1 LPDTSVLDDALK
13 KVAKG
18 AGIVFVGVAIGQ
30 AIVYFSRIFI
40 ARYLGPTPYGLISLA
55 LAGLG
60 IGTTLALLG
69 LPTGIVRYVSFYK
82 GRGDKRRIKGTLV
95 SSFQIAFPLSLVF
108 GALLFLSSNWLSIN
122 VFQEPHLAP
131 ILRVFSLAVP
141 FYVMMELFLAGIRGF
156 QEMRYQV
163 VCKNL
168 IEPLCR
174 IALVAALL
182 FLGYGVLGAAVAYV
196 LAIILASGFAFY
208 FLERKIFPAIKTK
221 IRAISIRGEL
231 FQYSWPLAL
240 VGILYLITSW
250 TDTLMLGFFKTSAE
264 VGFYNAALPTVRIL
278 SAVPL
283 AFGMIFFPVVS
294 ELYGR
299 KKIKEMKDV
308 YKTVT
313 KWIFL
318 VLFPLSLLVIFFSGA
333 VLKIM
338 FGPAYV
344 VASTA
349 LSILAVG
356 FFVSY
361 LFQPSSIILS
371 TLKKTKLIFLSSLV
385 VASLNVSLNY
395 MLIPPYGI
403 EGAAVATSLSVLL
416 GGILVGAFAYH
427 LMGFQPFK
435 QAHFKS
441 LIAGLV
447 AILLSFSVYEG
458 VSFFIEKTVY
468 LLIGAFF
475 AFAGLYSLMLLA
487 LRCFDRNDV
496 MIMKALEEKT
506 GIWPKFL
513 RRAIKRFL

>member
-1 LPDTSVLDDALK
+1 MSDASVLDDALK

-30 AIVYFSRIFI
+30 AIAYFSRIFI
-40 ARYLGPTPYGLISLA
+40 ARYLGPAPYGLVSLA

-60 IGTTLALLG
+60 IGATLALLG

-163 VCKNL
+163 GCKNL
-168 IEPLCR
+168 IEPLSR

-208 FLERKIFPAIKTK
+208 LLERKIFPVIKTK
-221 IRAISIRGEL
+221 IKVISMRKEL

-250 TDTLMLGFFKTSAE
+250 TDTLMLGFFKTSTE
-264 VGFYNAALPTVRIL
+264 VGFYNAALPTVQVL
-278 SAVPL
+278 SVVPL

-299 KKIKEMKDV
+299 EKIKEMKDI

-318 VLFPLSLLVIFFSGA
+318 ILFPLLLLMIFFSGA
-333 VLKIM
+333 ILNVM
-338 FGPAYV
+338 FGPTYV
-344 VASTA
+344 IASTA
-349 LSILAVG
+349 LSILVVG

-361 LFQPSSIILS
+361 LFQPGSIILS
-371 TLKKTKLIFLSSLV
+371 TLKRTKLIFLSSLV
-385 VASLNVSLNY
+385 TASLNVVLNY
-395 MLIPPYGI
+395 LLIPPYGI
-403 EGAAVATSLSVLL
+403 EGAAVATSLSVLS
-416 GGILVGAFAYH
+416 GGLSIGVFAYR
-427 LMGFQPFK
+427 LLGFQPFK

-447 AILLSFSVYEG
+447 AILLTFSIYEG
-458 VSFFIEKTVY
+458 VSAFIGKTIHI
-468 LLIGAFF
+468 LIGAFLVF
-475 AFAGLYSLMLLA
+475 VGLYFLMLLV
-487 LRCFDRNDV
+487 LRCFDRNDI
-496 MIMKALEEKT
+496 MIIEAIERKMK
-506 GIWPKFL
+506 IL
-513 RRAIKRFL
+513 RPLRKVIKRFL